1 MDWQALFDR
10 ASGFETTVTE
20 ISETLDDRREHR
32 NDD

>member
-20 ISETLDDRREHR
+20 VRETLDNRRERPH
-32 NDD
+32 DD